1 MTTVRFRGRVFPSVV
16 QVAIHG
22 VPKIHWEVP
31 ERHLVTDFSFE
42 IEGSEVLIVCELN
55 KYEPA
60 DFVHVYMRALDLA
73 RASVDLVSF
82 SMGYGLSVVLDTFFD
97 TCGTPSA
104 ILPQD
109 PSLPVLCTSFSLAS
123 GFNDVLEIVLQT
135 PPLFRAINDLIV
147 AITIPHHSPVNCA
160 RAVETIKHLLAP
172 KGARESQAW
181 ETMRNVLHLD
191 EAYLKMITDN
201 SKDVRHGK
209 PIHIPS
215 NVTSEV
221 TRRAWTI
228 MDRFLTYRKRG
239 NKSLPASE
247 FPELKG

>member
-1 MTTVRFRGRVFPSVV
+1 MSAVRFRGRVSPPAV

-22 VPKIHWEVP
+22 LPKVHWEAP
-31 ERHLVTDFSFE
+31 ERGLIMDFSFD
-42 IEGSEVLIVCELN
+42 IQGSEIQVACESN
-55 KYEPA
+55 KFEPE

-73 RASVDLVSF
+73 RASVDLVAF
-82 SMGYGLSVVLDTFFD
+82 SMGYGLSVVLDTFVD
-97 TCGTPSA
+97 TNGITST

-109 PSLPVLCTSFSLAS
+109 PNLPALCTSFSLENGYS
-123 GFNDVLEIVLQT
+123 DVMTVVLQE

-147 AITIPHHSPVNCA
+147 AITLPHHSSVNCA

-172 KGARESQAW
+172 KGAKESQAW
-181 ETMRNVLHLD
+181 ETMRTVLHVD

-209 PIHIPS
+209 PVHVPGS
-215 NVTSEV
+215 VTSEI

-228 MDRFLTYRKRG
+228 MDRFLTYRKRV
-239 NKSLPASE
+239 NKPLPLSE
-247 FPELKG
+247 FPYLKG